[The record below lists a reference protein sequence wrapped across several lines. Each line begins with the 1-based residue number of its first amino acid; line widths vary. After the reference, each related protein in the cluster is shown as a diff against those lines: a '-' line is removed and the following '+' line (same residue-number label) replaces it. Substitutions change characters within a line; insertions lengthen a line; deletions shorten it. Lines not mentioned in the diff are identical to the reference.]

1 MTEVSLAGSTA
12 PVSARFLFP
21 FPFLPFTPSL
31 PLLLLPSSSSFFVFF
46 PILIRC
52 LFFATWV
59 KSTAT
64 PSSSPVQIL
73 NIDLAHPYN
82 NRCGNNSRLE
92 ERLPLLPCSVPERD
106 SIKREDKI
114 EEGER
119 IYQHWKES
127 KKKRWKVRRDAAG
140 SFADGSDLLIDK
152 FLIPISW
159 DRWESRDQQVWL
171 GWYSYLFE
179 PDNRHTNKSSWL
191 EWLKDDRKTSFQR
204 PNA

>member
-31 PLLLLPSSSSFFVFF
+31 LLLLLLLPSSSSFFVFF

-64 PSSSPVQIL
+64 PSFSPVQIL

-92 ERLPLLPCSVPERD
+92 ERLPLLPCTVPERD

-114 EEGER
+114 EEGEKNISTLKR
-119 IYQHWKES
+119 IEKE
-127 KKKRWKVRRDAAG
+127 KMKGKARRGRLVCRWFRPTDRQIFDSDFLGQMGITGSAG
-140 SFADGSDLLIDK
+140 VA
-152 FLIPISW
+152 
-159 DRWESRDQQVWL
+159 WL
-171 GWYSYLFE
+171 VLVSLRARQ
-179 PDNRHTNKSSWL
+179 PPH
-191 EWLKDDRKTSFQR
+191 
-204 PNA
+204 